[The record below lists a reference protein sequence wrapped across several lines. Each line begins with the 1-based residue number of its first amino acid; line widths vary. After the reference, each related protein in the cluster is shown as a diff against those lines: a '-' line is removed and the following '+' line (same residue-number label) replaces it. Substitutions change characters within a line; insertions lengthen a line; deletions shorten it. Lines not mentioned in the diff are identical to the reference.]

1 MLKKIDRRISYFL
14 VFDTETANTLDNP
27 LMYDLGFAIVDKRG
41 KVYARFSLIIADVF
55 FGMSNIM
62 KSAYYAEK
70 LPRYFEEIAKGER
83 QVVSL
88 FEARK
93 ILHDVCKEYNV
104 KACIAHNARFD
115 YRSTSTTQRY
125 LTKSKYRFFLPFG
138 IPLWDTM
145 KMAHDTIC
153 KTKGYRSWCEEN
165 GFMTKHKTPR
175 PQEKA
180 ETIYRYLIGDENFV
194 ESHTGL
200 EDVMIEKEIFAHCMR
215 QHKPMRK
222 LAFSPR

>member
-14 VFDTETANTLDNP
+14 VFDTETANSLDNP

-88 FEARK
+88 FKARK

-153 KTKGYRSWCEEN
+153 KTKGYRSWCEEH

-180 ETIYRYLIGDENFV
+180 ETIYRYLIGDETFE

-215 QHKPMRK
+215 QHKSMRK
-222 LAFSPR
+222 LAFTPK

>member
-14 VFDTETANTLDNP
+14 VFDTETANSLDNP

-41 KVYARFSLIIADVF
+41 KVYEKFSLIIADIF
-55 FGMSNIM
+55 FGMSDIM
-62 KSAYYAEK
+62 KTAYYAEK
-70 LPRYFEEIAKGER
+70 LPKYFEEIKKGER

-88 FEARK
+88 YQAK
-93 ILHDVCKEYNV
+93 KLLNDVCKEYNV

-115 YRSTSTTQRY
+115 YKSTSTTQRY

-145 KMAHDTIC
+145 KMAHDTVC
-153 KTKGYRSWCEEN
+153 KTKSYKNWCEKH
-165 GFMTKHKTPR
+165 GFMTKHKVPR

-200 EDVMIEKEIFAHCMR
+200 EDVLIEKEIFAHCMR

-222 LAFSPR
+222 LAFSPK